1 MCTYTCI
8 HVSHLYR
15 HIPHIYPKSNLLPSF
30 HNQSSRKWVSQI
42 LVSFHFRGPI
52 FHFHFLWGER
62 VSPQKLSPPPVS
74 MTKSTTPQL
83 QTSPP
88 KDFSTI
94 FHRRFLGDVFFFGG
108 IINGSGFSWPVL
120 WFQMVNFWCLKKH
133 LPTFVLG
140 SLPNKSWWNFSL
152 CKQWTVQRENL
163 KVDLISGCNF
173 FPATFQAAKNF
184 TSFSSSADG
193 ETGDRCHPPPSG
205 P

>member
-94 FHRRFLGDVFFFGG
+94 FHRRFLGDVFFFWGDHK
-108 IINGSGFSWPVL
+108 WL
-120 WFQMVNFWCLKKH
+120 
-133 LPTFVLG
+133 
-140 SLPNKSWWNFSL
+140 
-152 CKQWTVQRENL
+152 R
-163 KVDLISGCNF
+163 F
-173 FPATFQAAKNF
+173 FM
-184 TSFSSSADG
+184 TSFVVSNGKLLVLEKTSPHLCVGIFA
-193 ETGDRCHPPPSG
+193 E
-205 P
+205 